1 MFCYCQCA
9 AMDPVAGGDD
19 DEGQSIPS
27 IETTNREAMLEQPP
41 LKPQTV
47 KVSNTD
53 SLLILCYKHLSFK
66 LHVKGEC
73 KTFEGSTLL

>member
-1 MFCYCQCA
+1 
-9 AMDPVAGGDD
+9 MDPVAGGDD

-27 IETTNREAMLEQPP
+27 FETTNCEAMLEQQP

-73 KTFEGSTLL
+73 KTLEGSTLL